1 MRKLRTGSGSEC
13 QYLNG
18 KVDFITFR
26 FGLFLNAQSRS
37 PTFWHWNSV
46 TVAVSSTVDSE
57 NVTPRRARLTSC
69 ARAQAWSACFGAR
82 PNALAGR
89 DWRVR
94 AFSLPRFPSGMRTSS
109 LHCSTNSGEGWAAT
123 QPCVFRSQ
131 RYTELLPRNAKD
143 MRGQRQFVSR
153 NSSLTKTLYNHWSLL
168 TERR

>member
-1 MRKLRTGSGSEC
+1 MG
-13 QYLNG
+13 
-18 KVDFITFR
+18 R
-26 FGLFLNAQSRS
+26 FLTAQSRS

-82 PNALAGR
+82 PDALAGR

-94 AFSLPRFPSGMRTSS
+94 AFSLPRFPTGMRTSS

-123 QPCVFRSQ
+123 QPCVFQSQ

-143 MRGQRQFVSR
+143 MRGQRQFVAR
-153 NSSLTKTLYNHWSLL
+153 NSSLTKTLHNHRLLCNWTKVAFFSLL
-168 TERR
+168 LLNI